1 MKGWD
6 DRADLAA
13 CAIRAI
19 RDGEADERGIAS
31 MSKRLGVSQ
40 RHLNRVLVA
49 EVGAT
54 AQQLAQSRRAHTA
67 RALMDQTGWQ
77 LADIAFAAGFGSV
90 RQFNAVMRAEF
101 GAAPSRLRRASA
113 VERHDGGRCRLV
125 LRIPSPGAAA
135 GDAMRAALAAH
146 IVPGVERAVGDRIE
160 RLITTGAGTATVA
173 VDLRGHLEVNL
184 PGLSALTETLTVV
197 RRWLALDAD
206 PQQRRRCWE
215 LIPLWES

>member
-1 MKGWD
+1 
-6 DRADLAA
+6 
-13 CAIRAI
+13 
-19 RDGEADERGIAS
+19 

-125 LRIPSPGAAA
+125 LVLGRLRV
-135 GDAMRAALAAH
+135 MRCALRWPPTSSL
-146 IVPGVERAVGDRIE
+146 VWNGRW
-160 RLITTGAGTATVA
+160 GTA
-173 VDLRGHLEVNL
+173 
-184 PGLSALTETLTVV
+184 
-197 RRWLALDAD
+197 
-206 PQQRRRCWE
+206 
-215 LIPLWES
+215 